1 MKTEDILQLDCRK
14 EENKKIIQK
23 VLRKIKP
30 LSKCSDEEEIPFEML
45 EKVLRIID
53 KKYGF
58 HIFLMFPDMLSS
70 NDGIIWR
77 AEVSP
82 PQSDKVKH
90 NKNIYG
96 ITFYEL
102 IAKVV
107 IYEYSEVKK
116 K

>member
-30 LSKCSDEEEIPFEML
+30 LSKYSDEEEVPFEML
-45 EKVLRIID
+45 EKVLRAIE
-53 KKYGF
+53 KKYGY
-58 HIFLMFPDMLSS
+58 HIFMLFPDMQSS

-77 AEVSP
+77 AEVSLSN
-82 PQSDKVKH
+82 QKQ

-96 ITFYEL
+96 ISFYEL

-107 IYEYSEVKK
+107 IYEYSKVKGLR
-116 K
+116 